1 MLTPKLQ
8 EGEKITMKLR
18 KLSAVFLVSMLLFS
32 LTLTQAEADYKTKLT
47 LTIAAA
53 SPTYDEAYIL
63 TVPADFT
70 ITKSGWN
77 SVGNITIAHDPTY
90 TTTTFN
96 PAKKVVITATSDNS
110 FALKSENDDTISY
123 TLKTAEADA
132 SATTVFE
139 FSADDINAEN
149 GTSKEIGISLTYDS
163 STPSGNYEDY
173 ITYTAQVTALYS
185 VGDKVTF
192 GTYSNHE
199 LSWTVM
205 SVSDTQALLL
215 CDNAVAKKEW
225 DSTETS
231 TTWESSSLYSWL
243 NGEFK
248 SSFEASDARTA
259 KISVVTLLSETEMS
273 LPFTNTSKSCKM
285 FGETS
290 NVSWWLSTPGTSTGY
305 AQYYNSNIGNV
316 GETNSN
322 ADSIYYV
329 RPALWISLQ

>member
-1 MLTPKLQ
+1 
-8 EGEKITMKLR
+8 MKLR

-110 FALKSENDDTISY
+110 FALKSENNDTISY

-139 FSADDINAEN
+139 FSAEDINAEN
-149 GTSKEIGISLTYDS
+149 GTSKGIGISLTYDS

-243 NGEFK
+243 NGTFK
-248 SSFEASDARTA
+248 DSFEASDARTA

-273 LPFTNTSKSCKM
+273 LPFTNTSKFCKM
-285 FGETS
+285 FGGTS
-290 NVSWWLSTPGTSTGY
+290 NVIWWLSTPGTSTGY
-305 AQYYNSNIGNV
+305 AKFVNTATGNV

>member
-1 MLTPKLQ
+1 
-8 EGEKITMKLR
+8 MKLR
-18 KLSAVFLVSMLLFS
+18 NFPAVLLVSMLFFS

-77 SVGNITIAHDPTY
+77 SVGNITVTHDSSY
-90 TTTTFN
+90 STTFN

-110 FALKSENDDTISY
+110 FALKSENNDTISY
-123 TLKTAEADA
+123 TLKTAEADT

-173 ITYTAQVTALYS
+173 ITYTAQVTASYS

-192 GTYSNHE
+192 GKYSNHE
-199 LSWTVM
+199 LGWTVM

-215 CDNAVAKKEW
+215 CDNAVKKMAW

-273 LPFTNTSKSCKM
+273 LPFTNTSKSCTM
-285 FGETS
+285 FGGEDT
-290 NVSWWLSTPGTSTGY
+290 VIWWLSTPVTE
-305 AQYYNSNIGNV
+305 GNRAEYV
-316 GETNSN
+316 TLTNGLNDKVVSES
-322 ADSIYYV
+322 AGV
-329 RPALWISLQ
+329 RPALLINF

>member
-1 MLTPKLQ
+1 
-8 EGEKITMKLR
+8 MKLR

>member
-1 MLTPKLQ
+1 
-8 EGEKITMKLR
+8 MKLS
-18 KLSAVFLVSMLLFS
+18 KFSAIFLVSMLFFS

-70 ITKSGWN
+70 ITQPGWN
-77 SVGNITIAHDPTY
+77 SVGNITVTHDSSY
-90 TTTTFN
+90 STTFN

-110 FALKSENDDTISY
+110 FALKSGENPISY
-123 TLKTAEADA
+123 MLKTAEADT

-139 FSADDINAEN
+139 FSADDINKSG

-163 STPSGNYEDY
+163 STPSGEYEDY
-173 ITYTAQVTALYS
+173 ITYTAQVTASYS

-199 LSWTVM
+199 LGWTVM

-215 CDNAVAKKEW
+215 CDNAVANMAW
-225 DSTETS
+225 DSNNGS
-231 TTWESSSLYSWL
+231 TWESSTLYSWL
-243 NGEFK
+243 NGTFK

-273 LPFTNTSKSCKM
+273 LPFTNTSKACKM
-285 FGETS
+285 LGGES
-290 NVSWWLSTPGTSTGY
+290 NVFWWLSTPGTSTGY
-305 AQYYNSNIGNV
+305 AKYYNSNTGNV
-316 GETNSN
+316 LETGSN
-322 ADSIYYV
+322 ASGNYYV
-329 RPALWISLQ
+329 RPALLINFQ